1 MRDLAVLFALSKEEA
16 ESFKTV
22 PRAVRSDYMHDNIE
36 DIFFDEHLEY
46 TQELETSWDAMHR
59 MLTDGSLNVQNQ
71 HPPLCNVILGG
82 EILYGLKMED
92 HNPIYSEE
100 ESDQLIIL
108 KTPEQVREIAEA
120 LPKRTKEACRMC
132 YDRIDSRNY
141 GNEKNDEDFEYTWQ
155 WLQRS
160 LVFWPRA
167 AKEKRY
173 VLFAADQ

>member
-59 MLTDGSLNVQNQ
+59 MLTDGSLDVQNQ
-71 HPPLCNVILGG
+71 CPPLCNVIMGG
-82 EILYGLKMED
+82 EILYGLKMKD
-92 HNPIYSEE
+92 NKPIRPEE

-108 KTPEQVREIAEA
+108 KTPEQVQEIAAA
-120 LPKRTKEACRMC
+120 LPKRTKMC
-132 YDRIDSRNY
+132 IRDR
-141 GNEKNDEDFEYTWQ
+141 
-155 WLQRS
+155 L
-160 LVFWPRA
+160 
-167 AKEKRY
+167 
-173 VLFAADQ
+173 

>member
-59 MLTDGSLNVQNQ
+59 MLTDGSLDVQNQ
-71 HPPLCNVILGG
+71 CPPLCNVIMGG
-82 EILYGLKMED
+82 EILYGLKMKD
-92 HNPIYSEE
+92 NKPIRPEE

-108 KTPEQVREIAEA
+108 KGGVPE
-120 LPKRTKEACRMC
+120 
-132 YDRIDSRNY
+132 
-141 GNEKNDEDFEYTWQ
+141 
-155 WLQRS
+155 
-160 LVFWPRA
+160 
-167 AKEKRY
+167 
-173 VLFAADQ
+173 VL